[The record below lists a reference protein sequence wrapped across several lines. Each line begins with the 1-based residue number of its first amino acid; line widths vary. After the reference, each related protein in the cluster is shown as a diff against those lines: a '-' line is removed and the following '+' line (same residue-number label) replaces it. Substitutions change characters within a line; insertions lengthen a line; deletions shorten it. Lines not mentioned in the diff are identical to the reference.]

1 MKILSKLLLA
11 FFLVLG
17 ISTSDAQNE
26 NNPWQIDLGINAVDF
41 YPTGEDAPLGG
52 YFNEY
57 FNVEDHWSILPSISK
72 ISVSK
77 YLGDNFSF
85 GVGGSINK
93 ISKYGDASVDDLSYY
108 ALDGLIKYNVGDVLN
123 LGSFQPYLGIG
134 GGYAWVDTVG
144 AGTLNGSLGISYM
157 FTDNLGLTAQ
167 STYKHSFEDYLA
179 KHFQHSLGLSFRFG
193 GTDTDGDGIYDK
205 NDACP
210 EVPGLEQFNG
220 CPDTDGDG
228 IEDAKDTC
236 PEVAGLAEYN
246 GCPDTDGD
254 GVSDDKD
261 KCPNVAGLA
270 ALAGCPDADGDGV
283 TDGDDN
289 CVNEAGPAANNG
301 CPWPDADGDGVL
313 DKDDQCPNEAG
324 TVANNGCPEVVLPTP
339 EVEAQ
344 LTSYARTIN
353 FNTGKSTFKEEAYPT
368 LQAITAILKEYPKA
382 NFMIEGHTDSVGSQ
396 SLNQKLSEARANAVM
411 DYLVNNGVSAARLT
425 AKGYGEDSP
434 IESNN
439 TRAGRAANR
448 RVEVKLV
455 K

>member
-1 MKILSKLLLA
+1 MKILSKLMLA
-11 FFLVLG
+11 FLFVLAF
-17 ISTSDAQNE
+17 STSNAQNE

-57 FNVEDHWSILPSISK
+57 FNTNDHWSILPSISNL
-72 ISVSK
+72 SVSK

-93 ISKYGDASVDDLSYY
+93 ITKFGDASADDLSYY
-108 ALDGLIKYNVGDVLN
+108 AVDGIIKYNVGEALN
-123 LGSFQPYLGIG
+123 SKCFQPFLGIG
-134 GGYAWVDTVG
+134 GGYSWVDTVG

-157 FTDNLGLTAQ
+157 FSDNIGLSVQ

-179 KHFQHSLGLSFRFG
+179 KHFQHSLGLSLRFG
-193 GTDTDGDGIYDK
+193 GNDSDGDGIYDK

-254 GVSDDKD
+254 GISDDKD
-261 KCPNVAGLA
+261 SCPNVAGLA

-283 TDGDDN
+283 KDGDDN

-301 CPWPDADGDGVL
+301 CPWPDTDGDGVL

-324 TVANNGCPEVVLPTP
+324 LVANDGCPPVVPTP
-339 EVEAQ
+339 AVMQ
-344 LTSYARTIN
+344 TLNDYAKTIL
-353 FNTGKSTFKEEAYPT
+353 FDTGKSTIKSQSET
-368 LQAITAILKEYPKA
+368 VLQNITAILKEYP
-382 NFMIEGHTDSVGSQ
+382 NSQFSLEGHTDSTGSKALNQ
-396 SLNQKLSEARANAVM
+396 SLSENRAKAVH
-411 DYLVNNGVSAARLT
+411 DYLVSNGIDDERLHDV
-425 AKGYGEDSP
+425 GFGEDKP

-439 TRAGRAANR
+439 TRAGRTANR

>member
-1 MKILSKLLLA
+1 MKILSKLMLA
-11 FFLVLG
+11 FLFVLAF
-17 ISTSDAQNE
+17 STSNAQNE

-57 FNVEDHWSILPSISK
+57 FNTNDHWSILPSISNL
-72 ISVSK
+72 SVSK

-93 ISKYGDASVDDLSYY
+93 ITKFGDANADDLSYY
-108 ALDGLIKYNVGDVLN
+108 AVDGIIKYNVGEALN
-123 LGSFQPYLGIG
+123 SKCFQPFLGIG
-134 GGYAWVDTVG
+134 GGYSWVDTVG

-157 FTDNLGLTAQ
+157 FSDNIGLSVQ
-167 STYKHSFEDYLA
+167 STYKHAFEDYLA
-179 KHFQHSLGLSFRFG
+179 KHFQHSLGLSLRFG
-193 GTDTDGDGIYDK
+193 GNDSDGDGIYDK

-254 GVSDDKD
+254 GISDDKD
-261 KCPNVAGLA
+261 SCPNVAGLA

-301 CPWPDADGDGVL
+301 CPWPDTDGDGVL

-324 TVANNGCPEVVLPTP
+324 LVANDGCPPVVPTP
-339 EVEAQ
+339 AVMQ
-344 LTSYARTIN
+344 TLNDYAKTIL
-353 FNTGKSTFKEEAYPT
+353 FDTGKSTIKSQSET
-368 LQAITAILKEYPKA
+368 VLQNITAILKEYP
-382 NFMIEGHTDSVGSQ
+382 NSQFSLEGHTDSTGSK
-396 SLNQKLSEARANAVM
+396 SLNQSLSEKRAKAVH
-411 DYLVNNGVSAARLT
+411 DYLVSNGIDDERLHDV
-425 AKGYGEDSP
+425 GFGEDKP

-439 TRAGRAANR
+439 TRAGRTANR